1 MTNLHRILEPEVM
14 DTIEEAFEY
23 DSMDHSQVNE
33 VFCNDFFAARNL
45 TDGVQ
50 ILDVG
55 TGTAQIPIAMCKR
68 NSGLKITAIDLAESM
83 LTLGNKNIQT
93 ARLEDSITLVQV
105 DSKKMPYPDESFD
118 QVVSNSIIHHIPN
131 PLECFKEMIRV
142 TKKDGLLFIR
152 DLLRPFSMAE
162 LQNIVNLHAGDAT
175 PKQKQLFTDSLH
187 ASLSLTEVR
196 EMVKLFGFE
205 GFTVIQSSNRHWTF
219 TARKSWKAWNA

>member
-1 MTNLHRILEPEVM
+1 MTSLHRILESEVM
-14 DTIEEAFEY
+14 DTLEEAFEY

-33 VFCNDFFAARNL
+33 VFCSDFFAARNL
-45 TDGVQ
+45 NDGVQ
-50 ILDVG
+50 VLDVG

-93 ARLEDSITLVQV
+93 ARLEDSITLVQI

-118 QVVSNSIIHHIPN
+118 QVISNSIIHHIPN
-131 PLECFKEMIRV
+131 PVECFKEMIRV

-152 DLLRPFSMAE
+152 DLLRPFSLVE

-187 ASLSLTEVR
+187 ASLSLAEVR
-196 EMVKLFGFE
+196 EMVKRFGFE
-205 GFTVIQSSNRHWTF
+205 AFTVIQSSNRHWTF
-219 TARKSWKAWNA
+219 TARKS

>member
-1 MTNLHRILEPEVM
+1 MTSLHRILEPEVM
-14 DTIEEAFEY
+14 DTLEEAFEY

-68 NSGLKITAIDLAESM
+68 NNGLKITAIDLAESM

-93 ARLEDSITLVQV
+93 ARLEDSITLVQI

-118 QVVSNSIIHHIPN
+118 QVISNSIIHHIPN

-152 DLLRPFSMAE
+152 DLLRPFSLVE
-162 LQNIVNLHAGDAT
+162 LHNIVNLHAGDAT

-187 ASLSLTEVR
+187 ASLSLAEVR

-205 GFTVIQSSNRHWTF
+205 AFTVIQSSNRHWTF
-219 TARKSWKAWNA
+219 TARKS

>member
-1 MTNLHRILEPEVM
+1 MTSLHRILEPEVM
-14 DTIEEAFEY
+14 DTLEEAFEY

-33 VFCNDFFAARNL
+33 VFCNDFFAARDLN
-45 TDGVQ
+45 DGVK

-131 PLECFKEMIRV
+131 PVECFKEMIRV

-152 DLLRPFSMAE
+152 DLLRPFSLVE

-187 ASLSLTEVR
+187 ASLSLAEVR
-196 EMVKLFGFE
+196 EMVKRFGFE
-205 GFTVIQSSNRHWTF
+205 AFTVIQSSNRHWTF
-219 TARKSWKAWNA
+219 TARKS

>member
-1 MTNLHRILEPEVM
+1 RILEPEVM
-14 DTIEEAFEY
+14 DTLEEAFEY

-93 ARLEDSITLVQV
+93 ARLEDSITLVQI

-118 QVVSNSIIHHIPN
+118 QVVSNSIIHHIPI
-131 PLECFKEMIRV
+131 PVECFKEMIRV

-152 DLLRPFSMAE
+152 DLLRPDSIAE

-205 GFTVIQSSNRHWTF
+205 AFTVIQSSNRHWTF
-219 TARKSWKAWNA
+219 TARKS

>member
-1 MTNLHRILEPEVM
+1 MTSLHRILEPEVM
-14 DTIEEAFEY
+14 DTLEEACEY

-45 TDGVQ
+45 NDGVR

-131 PLECFKEMIRV
+131 PVECFKEMIRV

-152 DLLRPFSMAE
+152 DLLRPFSLVE

-187 ASLSLTEVR
+187 ASLSLAEVR
-196 EMVKLFGFE
+196 EMVKRFGFE
-205 GFTVIQSSNRHWTF
+205 AFTVIQSSNRHWTF
-219 TARKSWKAWNA
+219 TARKS

>member
-14 DTIEEAFEY
+14 DTLEEAFEY

-118 QVVSNSIIHHIPN
+118 QVISNSIIHHIPN
-131 PLECFKEMIRV
+131 PVECFKEMIRV
-142 TKKDGLLFIR
+142 TKKDGLLFVR
-152 DLLRPFSMAE
+152 DLLRPDSFAE

-187 ASLSLTEVR
+187 ASLSLSEVR

-205 GFTVIQSSNRHWTF
+205 AFTVIQSSNRHWTF
-219 TARKSWKAWNA
+219 TARKS

>member
-14 DTIEEAFEY
+14 DTLEEAFEY

-68 NSGLKITAIDLAESM
+68 NSGLKITAMDLAESM

-93 ARLEDSITLVQV
+93 SLLEDCITLVQV

-118 QVVSNSIIHHIPN
+118 QVISNSIIHHIPN
-131 PLECFKEMIRV
+131 PVECFKEMIRV
-142 TKKDGLLFIR
+142 TKKDGLLFVR
-152 DLLRPFSMAE
+152 DLLRPDSIAE

-205 GFTVIQSSNRHWTF
+205 AFTVIQSSNRHWTF
-219 TARKSWKAWNA
+219 TARKS

>member
-1 MTNLHRILEPEVM
+1 MTSLQRILEPEVM
-14 DTIEEAFEY
+14 DTLEEAFEY

-45 TDGVQ
+45 NDGVQ

-55 TGTAQIPIAMCKR
+55 TGTAQIPIEMCRR
-68 NSGLKITAIDLAESM
+68 NSSLKITAIDLAESM

-93 ARLEDSITLVQV
+93 ARLEDSITLDQV
-105 DSKKMPYPDESFD
+105 DSKKMPYSDDSFD
-118 QVVSNSIIHHIPN
+118 QVISNSIIHHIPN

-142 TKKDGLLFIR
+142 TKRDGLLFIR
-152 DLLRPFSMAE
+152 DLLRPFSMVE

-187 ASLSLTEVR
+187 ASLSLAEVH

-205 GFTVIQSSNRHWTF
+205 AFTVIQSSNRHWTF
-219 TARKSWKAWNA
+219 TARKS

>member
-14 DTIEEAFEY
+14 DTLEEAFEY

-83 LTLGNKNIQT
+83 ITLGNKNIQT
-93 ARLEDSITLVQV
+93 ARIEDSITLVQI

-118 QVVSNSIIHHIPN
+118 QVISNSIIHHIPN

-162 LQNIVNLHAGDAT
+162 LQNIVSLHAGDAT

-205 GFTVIQSSNRHWTF
+205 AFTVIQSSNRHWTF
-219 TARKSWKAWNA
+219 TARKS

>member
-1 MTNLHRILEPEVM
+1 MTSLQRILEPEVM
-14 DTIEEAFEY
+14 DTLEEALEY

-45 TDGVQ
+45 KDGVQ

-55 TGTAQIPIAMCKR
+55 TGTAQIPIVMCKR
-68 NSGLKITAIDLAESM
+68 NSSLKITAIDLAESM

-93 ARLEDSITLVQV
+93 ARLEDSITLVKV

-152 DLLRPFSMAE
+152 DLLRPFSIVE
-162 LQNIVNLHAGDAT
+162 LHNIVNLHAGDAT

-187 ASLSLTEVR
+187 ASLSLAEVR
-196 EMVKLFGFE
+196 EMVKRFGFDA
-205 GFTVIQSSNRHWTF
+205 FTVIQSSNRHWTF

>member
-14 DTIEEAFEY
+14 DTLEEAFEY

-93 ARLEDSITLVQV
+93 ALLENCITLVQV
-105 DSKKMPYPDESFD
+105 DSKKMHYPDESFD
-118 QVVSNSIIHHIPN
+118 QVISNSIIHHIPN
-131 PLECFKEMIRV
+131 PVECFKEMIRV

-152 DLLRPFSMAE
+152 DLLRPDSIAE

-205 GFTVIQSSNRHWTF
+205 AFTVIQSSNRHWTF
-219 TARKSWKAWNA
+219 TARKS

>member
-1 MTNLHRILEPEVM
+1 MTPLNRILETEVM
-14 DTIEEAFEY
+14 DTLEEAFEY

-93 ARLEDSITLVQV
+93 ALLEDCITLVQV
-105 DSKKMPYPDESFD
+105 DSKKMHYPDESFD
-118 QVVSNSIIHHIPN
+118 QVISNSIIHHIPN
-131 PLECFKEMIRV
+131 PVECFKEMIRV
-142 TKKDGLLFIR
+142 TKKDGLLFVR
-152 DLLRPFSMAE
+152 DLLRPDSIAE

-205 GFTVIQSSNRHWTF
+205 AFTVIQSSNRHWTF
-219 TARKSWKAWNA
+219 TARKS

>member
-14 DTIEEAFEY
+14 DTLEEAFEY

-93 ARLEDSITLVQV
+93 ALLEDCITLVQV
-105 DSKKMPYPDESFD
+105 DSKKMHYLDESFD
-118 QVVSNSIIHHIPN
+118 QVISNSIIHHIPN
-131 PLECFKEMIRV
+131 PVECFKEMIRV

-152 DLLRPFSMAE
+152 DLLRPDSIAE

-205 GFTVIQSSNRHWTF
+205 AFTVIQSSNRHWTF
-219 TARKSWKAWNA
+219 TARKS

>member
-14 DTIEEAFEY
+14 DTLEEAFEY

-45 TDGVQ
+45 NDGVK

-68 NSGLKITAIDLAESM
+68 NIGLKITAIDLAESM

-105 DSKKMPYPDESFD
+105 DSKKMPYSDESFD
-118 QVVSNSIIHHIPN
+118 QVISNSIIHHIPN

-152 DLLRPFSMAE
+152 DLLRPFSMVE
-162 LQNIVNLHAGDAT
+162 LHNIVNLHAGDAT

-205 GFTVIQSSNRHWTF
+205 AFTVIQSSNRHWTF
-219 TARKSWKAWNA
+219 TARKS

>member
-1 MTNLHRILEPEVM
+1 MTSLHRILEPEVM
-14 DTIEEAFEY
+14 DTLEEACEY

-45 TDGVQ
+45 NDGVK

-131 PLECFKEMIRV
+131 PVECFKEMIRV

-152 DLLRPFSMAE
+152 DLLRPFSLVE

-187 ASLSLTEVR
+187 ASLSLAEVR
-196 EMVKLFGFE
+196 EMVKRFGFE
-205 GFTVIQSSNRHWTF
+205 AFTVIQSSNRHWTF
-219 TARKSWKAWNA
+219 TARKS

>member
-14 DTIEEAFEY
+14 DTLEEAFEY

-45 TDGVQ
+45 TDGAQ

-55 TGTAQIPIAMCKR
+55 TGTAQIPIAMCRR

-93 ARLEDSITLVQV
+93 ARLQDSITLCQV

-219 TARKSWKAWNA
+219 TARKS

>member
-1 MTNLHRILEPEVM
+1 MTSLHRILEPEVM
-14 DTIEEAFEY
+14 DTLEEAFEY

-33 VFCNDFFAARNL
+33 VFCSDFFAARNL
-45 TDGVQ
+45 NDGVQ
-50 ILDVG
+50 VLDVG

-93 ARLEDSITLVQV
+93 ARLEDSITLVQI

-131 PLECFKEMIRV
+131 PVECFKEMIRV

-152 DLLRPFSMAE
+152 DLLRPFSLVE

-187 ASLSLTEVR
+187 ASLSLAEVR
-196 EMVKLFGFE
+196 EMVKRFGFE
-205 GFTVIQSSNRHWTF
+205 AFTVIQSSNRHWTF
-219 TARKSWKAWNA
+219 TARKS

>member
-1 MTNLHRILEPEVM
+1 MTSLHRILEPEVM
-14 DTIEEAFEY
+14 DTLEEALEY

-68 NSGLKITAIDLAESM
+68 NNGLKITAIDLAESM

-93 ARLEDSITLVQV
+93 ARLEDSITLVQI

-118 QVVSNSIIHHIPN
+118 QVISNSIIHHIPN

-152 DLLRPFSMAE
+152 DLLRPFTMVE
-162 LQNIVNLHAGDAT
+162 LHNIVNLHTGDAT

-187 ASLSLTEVR
+187 ASLSLAEVR

-205 GFTVIQSSNRHWTF
+205 AFTVIQSSNRHWTF
-219 TARKSWKAWNA
+219 TARKS

>member
-14 DTIEEAFEY
+14 DTLEEAFEY

-93 ARLEDSITLVQV
+93 ALLEDCITLVQV
-105 DSKKMPYPDESFD
+105 DSKKMHYSDESFD
-118 QVVSNSIIHHIPN
+118 QVISNSIIHHIPN
-131 PLECFKEMIRV
+131 PVECFKEMIRV
-142 TKKDGLLFIR
+142 TKKDGLLFVR
-152 DLLRPFSMAE
+152 DLLRPDSIAE

-205 GFTVIQSSNRHWTF
+205 AFTVIQSSNRHWTF
-219 TARKSWKAWNA
+219 TARKS

>member
-14 DTIEEAFEY
+14 DTLEEAFEY

-45 TDGVQ
+45 TDGAQ

-55 TGTAQIPIAMCKR
+55 TGTAQIPIAMCRR

-93 ARLEDSITLVQV
+93 ARLQDSIILGQV

-118 QVVSNSIIHHIPN
+118 QVISNSIIHHIPN

-196 EMVKLFGFE
+196 EMVKRFGFE

-219 TARKSWKAWNA
+219 TARKS

>member
-14 DTIEEAFEY
+14 DTLEEACEY

-45 TDGVQ
+45 NDGVR

-131 PLECFKEMIRV
+131 PVECFKEMIRV

-152 DLLRPFSMAE
+152 DLLRPFSLVE

-187 ASLSLTEVR
+187 ASLSLAEVR
-196 EMVKLFGFE
+196 EMVKRFGFE
-205 GFTVIQSSNRHWTF
+205 AFTVIQSSNRHWTF
-219 TARKSWKAWNA
+219 TARKS

>member
-14 DTIEEAFEY
+14 DTLEEAFEY

-68 NSGLKITAIDLAESM
+68 NNGLKITAIDLAESM
-83 LTLGNKNIQT
+83 LTIGNKNIQA

-131 PLECFKEMIRV
+131 PVECFKEMIRV
-142 TKKDGLLFIR
+142 TKKDGLLFVR
-152 DLLRPFSMAE
+152 DLLRPDSIAE

-205 GFTVIQSSNRHWTF
+205 AFTVIQSSNRHWTF
-219 TARKSWKAWNA
+219 TARKY

>member
-1 MTNLHRILEPEVM
+1 MTNLYRILEPEVM

-55 TGTAQIPIAMCKR
+55 TGTAQIPIVMCKR

-93 ARLEDSITLVQV
+93 AHLEDSIILVQV

-131 PLECFKEMIRV
+131 PVECFKEMIRV
-142 TKKDGLLFIR
+142 TKKDGLLFVR
-152 DLLRPFSMAE
+152 DLLRPDSIAE

-187 ASLSLTEVR
+187 ASLSLAEVR

-205 GFTVIQSSNRHWTF
+205 AFTVIQSSNRHWTF
-219 TARKSWKAWNA
+219 TARKS

>member
-14 DTIEEAFEY
+14 DTLEEAFEY

-45 TDGVQ
+45 TDGAQ

-55 TGTAQIPIAMCKR
+55 TGTAQIPIAMCRR

-131 PLECFKEMIRV
+131 PVECFKEMIRV

-219 TARKSWKAWNA
+219 TARKS

>member
-1 MTNLHRILEPEVM
+1 MTSLHRILEPEVM
-14 DTIEEAFEY
+14 DTLEEAFEY

-33 VFCNDFFAARNL
+33 VFCSDFFAARNL
-45 TDGVQ
+45 NDGVQ
-50 ILDVG
+50 VLDVG

-93 ARLEDSITLVQV
+93 ALLEDCITLVQV
-105 DSKKMPYPDESFD
+105 DSKKMHYPDESFD
-118 QVVSNSIIHHIPN
+118 QVISNSIIHHIPN
-131 PLECFKEMIRV
+131 PVECFKEMIRV
-142 TKKDGLLFIR
+142 TKKDGLLFVR
-152 DLLRPFSMAE
+152 DLLRPDSIAE

-205 GFTVIQSSNRHWTF
+205 AFTVIQSSNRHWTF
-219 TARKSWKAWNA
+219 TARKS

>member
-1 MTNLHRILEPEVM
+1 MTSLHRILEPEVM
-14 DTIEEAFEY
+14 DTLEEACEY

-45 TDGVQ
+45 NDGVQ

-93 ARLEDSITLVQV
+93 ARLEDSITLVQI

-152 DLLRPFSMAE
+152 DLLRPFSLIE

-187 ASLSLTEVR
+187 ASLSLAEVR
-196 EMVKLFGFE
+196 EMVKRFGFE
-205 GFTVIQSSNRHWTF
+205 AFTVIQSSNRHWTF
-219 TARKSWKAWNA
+219 TARKS

>member
-1 MTNLHRILEPEVM
+1 MTSLHRILEPEVM
-14 DTIEEAFEY
+14 DTLEEACEY

-45 TDGVQ
+45 NDGVQ

-68 NSGLKITAIDLAESM
+68 NIGLKITAIDLAESM

-118 QVVSNSIIHHIPN
+118 QVISNSIIHHIPN

-152 DLLRPFSMAE
+152 DLLRPFSLVE
-162 LQNIVNLHAGDAT
+162 LQNIVNLHAVDAT

-187 ASLSLTEVR
+187 ASLSLAEVR
-196 EMVKLFGFE
+196 EMVKRFGFE
-205 GFTVIQSSNRHWTF
+205 AFTVIQSSNRHWTF
-219 TARKSWKAWNA
+219 TARKS

>member
-1 MTNLHRILEPEVM
+1 M
-14 DTIEEAFEY
+14 DTLEEAFEY

-68 NSGLKITAIDLAESM
+68 NNGIKITAIDLAESM

-93 ARLEDSITLVQV
+93 ARLEDSITLVQI

-118 QVVSNSIIHHIPN
+118 QVISNSIIHHIPN

-152 DLLRPFSMAE
+152 DLLRPFSLVE
-162 LQNIVNLHAGDAT
+162 LHNIVNLHAGDAT

-187 ASLSLTEVR
+187 ASLSLAEVR

-205 GFTVIQSSNRHWTF
+205 AFTVIQSSNRHWTF
-219 TARKSWKAWNA
+219 TARKS

>member
-1 MTNLHRILEPEVM
+1 MTSLHRILEPEVM
-14 DTIEEAFEY
+14 DTLEEACEY

-45 TDGVQ
+45 NDGVQ

-93 ARLEDSITLVQV
+93 ARLEDSITLVQI

-118 QVVSNSIIHHIPN
+118 QVISNSIIHHIPN

-152 DLLRPFSMAE
+152 DLLRPFSLVE
-162 LQNIVNLHAGDAT
+162 LQNIDNLHAGDAT

-187 ASLSLTEVR
+187 ASLSLAEVR
-196 EMVKLFGFE
+196 EMVKRLGFE
-205 GFTVIQSSNRHWTF
+205 AFTVIQSSNRHWTF
-219 TARKSWKAWNA
+219 TARKS

>member
-1 MTNLHRILEPEVM
+1 MTSLHRILEPEVM
-14 DTIEEAFEY
+14 DTLEEAFEY

-33 VFCNDFFAARNL
+33 VFCSDFFAARNL
-45 TDGVQ
+45 NDGVQ
-50 ILDVG
+50 VLDVG

-131 PLECFKEMIRV
+131 PVECFKEMIRV

-152 DLLRPFSMAE
+152 DLLRPFSLVE

-187 ASLSLTEVR
+187 ASLSLAEVR
-196 EMVKLFGFE
+196 EMVKRFGFE
-205 GFTVIQSSNRHWTF
+205 AFTVIQSSNRHWTF
-219 TARKSWKAWNA
+219 TARKS

>member
-14 DTIEEAFEY
+14 DTLEEAFEY

-93 ARLEDSITLVQV
+93 ALLEDCITLVQV
-105 DSKKMPYPDESFD
+105 DSKKMHYSDESFD
-118 QVVSNSIIHHIPN
+118 QVISNSIIHHIPN
-131 PLECFKEMIRV
+131 PVECFKEMIRV

-152 DLLRPFSMAE
+152 DLLRPDSIAE

-205 GFTVIQSSNRHWTF
+205 AFTVIQSSNRHWTF
-219 TARKSWKAWNA
+219 TARKS

>member
-14 DTIEEAFEY
+14 DTLEEAFEY

-68 NSGLKITAIDLAESM
+68 NIGLKITAIDLAESM

-105 DSKKMPYPDESFD
+105 DSKKMPYSDESFD
-118 QVVSNSIIHHIPN
+118 QVISNSIIHHIPN

-152 DLLRPFSMAE
+152 DLLRPFSMVE
-162 LQNIVNLHAGDAT
+162 LHNIVNLHAGDAT

-196 EMVKLFGFE
+196 EMVKLFGFDAC
-205 GFTVIQSSNRHWTF
+205 TVIQSSNRHWTF
-219 TARKSWKAWNA
+219 TARKS

>member
-1 MTNLHRILEPEVM
+1 MTSLQRILEPEVM
-14 DTIEEAFEY
+14 DTLEEACEY

-131 PLECFKEMIRV
+131 PVECFKEMIRV

-152 DLLRPFSMAE
+152 DLLRPFSLVE

-187 ASLSLTEVR
+187 ASLSLAEVR
-196 EMVKLFGFE
+196 EMVKRFGFE
-205 GFTVIQSSNRHWTF
+205 AFTVIQSSNRHWTF
-219 TARKSWKAWNA
+219 TARKS

>member
-14 DTIEEAFEY
+14 DTLEEAFEY
-23 DSMDHSQVNE
+23 DAMDHSQVNE

-93 ARLEDSITLVQV
+93 ARLEDSITLVQI

-118 QVVSNSIIHHIPN
+118 QVISNSIIHHIPN

-162 LQNIVNLHAGDAT
+162 LQNIVSLHAGDAT

-205 GFTVIQSSNRHWTF
+205 AFTVIQSSNRHWTF
-219 TARKSWKAWNA
+219 TARKS

>member
-1 MTNLHRILEPEVM
+1 MTNLYRILEPEVM

-23 DSMDHSQVNE
+23 DSMDHSQVND
-33 VFCNDFFAARNL
+33 VFCNDFFAVRNL

-68 NSGLKITAIDLAESM
+68 NSDLKITAIDLAESM
-83 LTLGNKNIQT
+83 LTLGSKNINA

-131 PLECFKEMIRV
+131 PVECFKEMIRV
-142 TKKDGLLFIR
+142 TKKDGLLFVR
-152 DLLRPFSMAE
+152 DLLRPDSIAE

-187 ASLSLTEVR
+187 ASLTLTEIR
-196 EMVKLFGFE
+196 EIVKPFGFE
-205 GFTVIQSSNRHWTF
+205 AFTVIQSSNRHWTF
-219 TARKSWKAWNA
+219 TARKS

>member
-1 MTNLHRILEPEVM
+1 MTSLHRILEPEVM
-14 DTIEEAFEY
+14 DTLEEACEY

-45 TDGVQ
+45 NDGVQ

-93 ARLEDSITLVQV
+93 ARLEDSITLVQI

-118 QVVSNSIIHHIPN
+118 QVISNSIIHHIPN

-152 DLLRPFSMAE
+152 DLLRPFSLIE

-187 ASLSLTEVR
+187 ASLSLAEVR
-196 EMVKLFGFE
+196 EMVKRFGFE
-205 GFTVIQSSNRHWTF
+205 AFTVIQSSNRHWTF
-219 TARKSWKAWNA
+219 TARKS

>member
-14 DTIEEAFEY
+14 DTLEEAFEY

-45 TDGVQ
+45 NDGVR

-131 PLECFKEMIRV
+131 PVECFKEMIRV

-152 DLLRPFSMAE
+152 DLLRPFSMVE

-187 ASLSLTEVR
+187 ASLSLAEVR
-196 EMVKLFGFE
+196 EMVKRFGFE
-205 GFTVIQSSNRHWTF
+205 AFTVIQSSNRHWTF
-219 TARKSWKAWNA
+219 TARKS

>member
-14 DTIEEAFEY
+14 DTLEEAFEY

-45 TDGVQ
+45 TDGAQ

-93 ARLEDSITLVQV
+93 ARLQDSITLGQV
-105 DSKKMPYPDESFD
+105 DSKKMPYPDGSFD

-152 DLLRPFSMAE
+152 DLLRPFSLVE

-187 ASLSLTEVR
+187 ASLSLTEVQ

-205 GFTVIQSSNRHWTF
+205 SFTVIQSSNRHWTF
-219 TARKSWKAWNA
+219 TARKS